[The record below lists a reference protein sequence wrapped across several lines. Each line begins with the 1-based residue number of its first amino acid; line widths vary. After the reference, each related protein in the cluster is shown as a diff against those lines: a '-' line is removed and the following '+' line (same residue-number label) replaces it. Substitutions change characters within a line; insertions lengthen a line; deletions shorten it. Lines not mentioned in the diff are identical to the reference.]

1 MCLLSPDLLMVDDQ
15 KIGVTLI
22 RCNSVGIQT
31 NKIMIWLE
39 LLNMH
44 KTPRP
49 INMYRLTVKMRAS
62 GKVWIFI
69 RYNLIYS
76 SDTQGTW
83 HFKQFAKVWTFLNF
97 PLYIER
103 LKFSS
108 FVILFTHCPNIFHQS
123 YVVVKVKCSVMES
136 NWSRPEHWFFSL
148 TQGFT
153 NILVSIFMHL
163 CAMLAK

>member
-1 MCLLSPDLLMVDDQ
+1 M
-15 KIGVTLI
+15 K
-22 RCNSVGIQT
+22 
-31 NKIMIWLE
+31 
-39 LLNMH
+39 
-44 KTPRP
+44 
-49 INMYRLTVKMRAS
+49 AS

-153 NILVSIFMHL
+153 NILVSIFMPL
-163 CAMLAK
+163 CTIPAKSKMKTNIEKIPLSIYCGCVLIKHWLFQIYPLNATSIHQWQV